1 MYTVKSIIFQ
11 KNMSNVWGF
20 PGGIAVKN
28 MPANVPDMGSIPG
41 SGRSLEKEVAVHSSV
56 LAWEIPW
63 TEEPGRLQSMGSQR
77 ARHDLATKQHAE

>member
-1 MYTVKSIIFQ
+1 
-11 KNMSNVWGF
+11 MSNFGGF

-41 SGRSLEKEVAVHSSV
+41 SGRPSEKEVAVHSSV

-63 TEEPGRLQSMGSQR
+63 TEEPGRLWGHIEPDM
-77 ARHDLATKQHAE
+77 T